1 MRMGMTIE
9 RLEGY
14 KKLIQEISILN
25 LEINEMNTTDAGLG
39 SSVIKDYTKGFAR
52 PQAVVGFDDKRYN
65 IKRHRLDKKE
75 AEAEEIRNWVGN
87 IEDTV
92 TRKVFEYYYLDGL
105 PWKEVAKKMGYQ
117 NSPDYPRLMIRDKYL
132 KKCGIK

>member
-1 MRMGMTIE
+1 MTIE

-14 KKLIQEISILN
+14 KKLMQEIAILN

-92 TRKVFEYYYLDGL
+92 TRKVFEYYYLDRL
-105 PWKEVAKKMGYQ
+105 PWKEVAKRLGYQ
-117 NSPDYPRLMIRDKYL
+117 NNPDYPRLHIRDPYL